1 LSDRR
6 PDGGAGRSEDPERGM
21 EMRKLIVV
29 AALLA
34 GGAFALD
41 GAAVQQAQGQS
52 SEEEMKVTGM
62 VTEADQDTKEIQIED
77 ETYVMPEESGGASL
91 FPQVG
96 SEVTLFYT
104 EEDGKKVITRIG
116 QAQE

>member
-1 LSDRR
+1 
-6 PDGGAGRSEDPERGM
+6 M
-21 EMRKLIVV
+21 EMRKLILTV
-29 AALLA
+29 ALLA

-41 GAAVQQAQGQS
+41 GAAAQQAQGQS

-96 SEVTLFYT
+96 AEVTLFYT